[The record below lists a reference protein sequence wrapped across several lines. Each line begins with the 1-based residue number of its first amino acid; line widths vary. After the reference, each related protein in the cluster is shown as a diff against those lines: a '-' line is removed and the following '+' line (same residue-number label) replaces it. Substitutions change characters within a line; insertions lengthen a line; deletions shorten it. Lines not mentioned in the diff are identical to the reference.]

1 MHEQEKLQIM
11 SATINNVKSMLQ
23 KRMNSRIELVNTLL
37 NSPLD
42 SALPESVKEMR
53 EREAEKLR
61 AVIQEQKDL
70 LELIEV
76 LFPGNG

>member
-1 MHEQEKLQIM
+1 
-11 SATINNVKSMLQ
+11 MLQ

>member
-1 MHEQEKLQIM
+1 M

-23 KRMNSRIELVNTLL
+23 KRMNSRIEVMNTLL

-42 SALPESVKEMR
+42 AGLPESVKEMR

-76 LFPGNG
+76 LFSNNGN